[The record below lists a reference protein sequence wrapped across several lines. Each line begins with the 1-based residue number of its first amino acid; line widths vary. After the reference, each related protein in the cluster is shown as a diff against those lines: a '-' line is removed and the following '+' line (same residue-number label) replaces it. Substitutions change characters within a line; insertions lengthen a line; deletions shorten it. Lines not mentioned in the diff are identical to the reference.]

1 VEAAIADLKEKAQ
14 GDDPE
19 VIRAAIDKVN
29 EALYPIAQK
38 MYEQAQAQQQAA
50 GAQAGPDAGAAGQ
63 GGDDDV
69 EEASYEDVT
78 DK

>member
-1 VEAAIADLKEKAQ
+1 MKEKAQ

-50 GAQAGPDAGAAGQ
+50 GAQAGPDMGGAQ
-63 GGDDDV
+63 GGNNGDDNV
-69 EEASYEDVT
+69 EDASYEDVT